1 MSRPLLL
8 IALLFIASCNAE
20 APQPDHQADWRQV
33 LEHKKAATAVEAS
46 AIQKQAYADALV
58 DFVRRYPDHAR
69 AREVYHR
76 VQLEFADELASLGR
90 YQDAIRY
97 YSAGLTH
104 DSTKDDAQQKMA
116 QATERMA
123 IGHDKLE
130 QLEQGMSRR
139 EVVALLGRPTPGWTT
154 ERERRGT
161 RFEAWY
167 YRTTTG
173 GIAGVY
179 FRDGKVFAA
188 EANSN
193 APLGL

>member
-1 MSRPLLL
+1 MPWPLLV
-8 IALLFIASCNAE
+8 IALLFLASCATEVPE
-20 APQPDHQADWRQV
+20 ADHQADWRQV
-33 LEHKKAATAVEAS
+33 LEHKKAAAAIDAS
-46 AIQKQAYADALV
+46 AVQKQAYADALAE
-58 DFVRRYPDHAR
+58 FVRRYPEHSR

-90 YQDAIRY
+90 YQDAIRF

-104 DSTKDDAQQKMA
+104 DSTKDDAQQRMA
-116 QATERMA
+116 KATERMA

-139 EVVALLGRPTPGWTT
+139 EVAVLLGRPSPGWTT
-154 ERERRGT
+154 ERERRGVT
-161 RFEAWY
+161 FEAWY

-179 FRDGKVFAA
+179 FREGKVFAA

-193 APLGL
+193 ATLGL